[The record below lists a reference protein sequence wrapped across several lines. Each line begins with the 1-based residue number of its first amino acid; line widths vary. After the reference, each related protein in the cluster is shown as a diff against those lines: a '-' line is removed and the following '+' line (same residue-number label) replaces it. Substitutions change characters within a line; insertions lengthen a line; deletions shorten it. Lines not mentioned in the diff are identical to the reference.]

1 MNKRKKEFKPKPN
14 KPILL
19 LFKKE
24 EKKEE
29 EEEES
34 TVLHGM
40 VDDTS
45 YRKVKFVNGLLRG
58 TTLPLPLQ
66 GPSLQ

>member
-29 EEEES
+29 EEDRIMIKLFPE
-34 TVLHGM
+34 
-40 VDDTS
+40 
-45 YRKVKFVNGLLRG
+45 
-58 TTLPLPLQ
+58 
-66 GPSLQ
+66 